1 MIKIFRF
8 SSFLA
13 VVVIITKTGLFVANE
28 FDGKADRVAIHKIT
42 RLIDEAMRRRGE
54 IEEAT
59 DGVVAMAEAISV
71 SVVRAIVWV
80 ARGRAALVNRIRGVW
95 GETVG
100 HSCSGDASGSH
111 AANGP
116 KTHSVYL
123 PMRPGFLV

>member
-28 FDGKADRVAIHKIT
+28 FDGKADRVVIHKIT

-59 DGVVAMAEAISV
+59 DSVVAMAEAISV
-71 SVVRAIVWV
+71 SVVRAIVWM
-80 ARGRAALVNRIRGVW
+80 ARGRAALANRARGVW
-95 GETVG
+95 NEIVG
-100 HSCSGDASGSH
+100 DSCFGSADRSR
-111 AANGP
+111 AANGS

-123 PMRPGFLV
+123 SMRPGFLV

>member
-28 FDGKADRVAIHKIT
+28 FDGKADRVTIHKIT

-59 DGVVAMAEAISV
+59 DGVVAMAEAISA
-71 SVVRAIVWV
+71 SVVRAIVWM
-80 ARGRAALVNRIRGVW
+80 ARGRAALANRVRGVW
-95 GETVG
+95 SETVG
-100 HSCSGDASGSH
+100 DFRSGGASGSH
-111 AANGP
+111 AANGS
-116 KTHSVYL
+116 KAHSVYL
-123 PMRPGFLV
+123 PMLPGFLV

>member
-71 SVVRAIVWV
+71 SVVRAIVWMARGSGTV
-80 ARGRAALVNRIRGVW
+80 ARHARKVWRDLLDRAS
-95 GETVG
+95 TT
-100 HSCSGDASGSH
+100 CASGVARS
-111 AANGP
+111 
-116 KTHSVYL
+116 L
-123 PMRPGFLV
+123 PNYHKATEAMSLRGLI